1 MKIELLSQYGQRAFA
16 SNGGQRQ
23 SFPKPL
29 MNAQA
34 FFCQRTG
41 FPSALVKLNNQSIR
55 SAA

>member
-34 FFCQRTG
+34 FFV
-41 FPSALVKLNNQSIR
+41 SALVSRQHW
-55 SAA
+55 